1 MSLWNFTIDG
11 NSPLF
16 NYTPYADG
24 SGAGLTNGWERWYSG
39 SGFLTTVA
47 DPGVGDSYHRTSRGG
62 ASVNLEFYGTAIYL
76 YGTTNSTYE
85 LVLDTKTV
93 TMDEPMAT
101 GLLFSTSDLQEGTH
115 SVSLTARPSN
125 SAQQLAFEHAVIS
138 TPFNNMTPKE
148 AFYDNTD
155 TTMLKYAGDWSI
167 SHGAGIP
174 NVSVTHPFQEM
185 SVAGS
190 SVAMDMGIGT
200 VGVSLWGMMN
210 WGHWVYMVSVDGA
223 TSYYNGSTLFQVP
236 DAILFYQGGLDPT
249 KNHTVTLT
257 NVSPGMKLDLN
268 SIRLYTIDFAT
279 NSTPT
284 LASATDSGLTPGTTG
299 TGPVQSPIGATHST
313 INAGV
318 IAGPIVGVAVVA
330 VLCGFFWW
338 RNRRTHSG
346 PPLPTH
352 DIEPFTNRSPQ
363 PLLFPSKAYAEG
375 RATTSPPPAPML
387 APDVDR
393 LIELIAQRININRG
407 HADSGPIPGFTG
419 QNPNEHAW
427 SCMAMRVHA

>member
-1 MSLWNFTIDG
+1 MSLWNFTIDD

-24 SGAGLTNGWERWYSG
+24 SGAGLTNGWEPWYSG

-47 DPGVGDSYHRTSRGG
+47 DPGVGDSYHRTSRDG

-125 SAQQLAFEHAVIS
+125 SAQQLAFDRAVIS
-138 TPFNNMTPKE
+138 TPFNNTTPKE

-155 TTMLKYAGDWSI
+155 TIMLKYAGDWSI

-174 NVSVTHPFQEM
+174 NASVTHPFQET

-190 SVAMDMGIGT
+190 SVAMDVGIGT
-200 VGVSLWGMMN
+200 VGVSLWGMTN
-210 WGHWVYMVSVDGA
+210 WEHWVYTVSVDGT

-268 SIRLYTIDFAT
+268 SIRLYTIDSAT

-284 LASATDSGLTPGTTG
+284 LASATSSGLTPGATG
-299 TGPVQSPIGATHST
+299 TGPVQPPIGATHST

-318 IAGPIVGVAVVA
+318 IAGPIGHASATSATGLTPASTLRYLEYSAVSPSQDRVAVA
-330 VLCGFFWW
+330 K
-338 RNRRTHSG
+338 SG
-346 PPLPTH
+346 IYPH
-352 DIEPFTNRSPQ
+352 DSEATTAS
-363 PLLFPSKAYAEG
+363 YAEG
-375 RATTSPPPAPML
+375 RATTSPPPAPTL
-387 APDVDR
+387 APDIDR
-393 LIELIAQRININRG
+393 LIELIAQRIDINRG
-407 HADSGPIPGFTG
+407 HADSGPPEYQG
-419 QNPNEHAW
+419 
-427 SCMAMRVHA
+427 